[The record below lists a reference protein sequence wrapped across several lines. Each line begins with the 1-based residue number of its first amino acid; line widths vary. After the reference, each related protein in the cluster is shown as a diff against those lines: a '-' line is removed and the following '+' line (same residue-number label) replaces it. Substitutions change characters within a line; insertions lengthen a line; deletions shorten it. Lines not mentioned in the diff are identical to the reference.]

1 MDKTMQIIKA
11 SLDVFTKKGYQQ
23 ATTLEIAKAASVA
36 EITLF
41 RKFTS
46 KKNLFEETVKYIFT
60 TSFSEEEQ
68 LDFELPFDA
77 FFTKFIDQKLQLIS
91 FNHAIVRMLITETL
105 ADTLPEEFHITNTI
119 HEQTKEIIKTYFQTQ
134 QINENPLRYTELI
147 VGLLLRYAI
156 IDHKKEYH
164 LLSKEDRSKMIKE
177 YLDILQPKT

>member
-1 MDKTMQIIKA
+1 MDKRMQIIIA

-60 TSFSEEEQ
+60 TSFSKEEV
-68 LDFELPFDA
+68 LDYDLPYEE
-77 FFTKFIDQKLQLIS
+77 FFTKLIDQKLQMIS
-91 FNHAIVRMLITETL
+91 VNHAIVRMLITETL
-105 ADTLPEEFHITNTI
+105 ADTLPEKFHITNTI
-119 HEQTKEIIKTYFQTQ
+119 HEQTNETIKTYFQTK
-134 QINENPLRYTELI
+134 QIKENPKRYTELI
-147 VGLLLRYAI
+147 VGLFLRYAI

-164 LLSKEDRSKMIKE
+164 LLSNNQRSNMIKE

>member
-60 TSFSEEEQ
+60 TSFHKEEA
-68 LDFELPFDA
+68 LDFALPFDN
-77 FFTKFIDQKLQLIS
+77 FFTTLIDQKLQMVSL
-91 FNHAIVRMLITETL
+91 NHAIVRMLITETL
-105 ADTLPEEFHITNTI
+105 ADTLPEKFHIINNI
-119 HEQTKEIIKTYFQTQ
+119 HEQTKETIKEYFT
-134 QINENPLRYTELI
+134 INLIKENPTRYTEII

-164 LLSKEDRSKMIKE
+164 LLSKEGRNKMIKE
-177 YLDILQPKT
+177 YLDIIRPKT